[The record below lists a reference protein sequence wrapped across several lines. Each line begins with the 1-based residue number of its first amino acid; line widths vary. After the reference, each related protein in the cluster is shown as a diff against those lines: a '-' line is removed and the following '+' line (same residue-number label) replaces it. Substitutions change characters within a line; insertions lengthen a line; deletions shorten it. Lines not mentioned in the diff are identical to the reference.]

1 MADSNGKATV
11 TFSNGKVTVTSVRI
25 KANAAYRDAVAT
37 GIALDPT
44 SLNRYLRDD
53 KVLFTDAL
61 TTSVEKTTLDS
72 FSLTESFITSLS
84 AERAFTDAVST
95 TDDTQIL
102 IERSLED
109 AYSFSDASILS
120 FGKNESDSITFDE
133 VVNTLLTYERVFTDA
148 FALDDTLLGLG
159 DRDFSKANVFGFND
173 VSSASF
179 GKALTESYSV
189 NDLASLE
196 TQKQVFD
203 SLAFSDTNAMGVGLG
218 KNESIPMADLFTSTT
233 AFNPSLQ
240 DSTSITENFSLVFL
254 NQNSAT
260 LNVSAL
266 NTFALN
272 S

>member
-1 MADSNGKATV
+1 MAD
-11 TFSNGKVTVTSVRI
+11 SNGKVTVTLVRI

-37 GIALDPT
+37 AAYRDAVATGIALDLA

-72 FSLTESFITSLS
+72 FGLTESFITALS
-84 AERAFTDAVST
+84 AERAFTDVVT
-95 TDDTQIL
+95 TADDIQIL
-102 IERSLED
+102 IGRSLED
-109 AYSFSDASILS
+109 NYSFSDASTLS

-159 DRDFSKANVFGFND
+159 DRDFNKANVFGFND
-173 VSSASF
+173 VSSATF
-179 GKALTESYSV
+179 GKALTDSYSV

-203 SLAFSDTNAMGVGLG
+203 SLAFSDANAIGVGLN
-218 KNESIPMADLFTSTT
+218 KNDSIPMTDLFTSTT

-240 DSTSITENFSLVFL
+240 DSTSLTENFSLVFL
-254 NQNSAT
+254 NQNSAA